1 MIGTSV
7 VALPWAFNQSGLAMG
22 VFIILFINAIAM
34 FTALTILKLHS
45 KHSKCL
51 LKSRYCQKATKFD
64 ETSHLFLSLLSN
76 VKRSGR
82 FSKFLWPFQKTD

>member
-22 VFIILFINAIAM
+22 VFIILLINAIAM

-51 LKSRYCQKATKFD
+51 LKSR
-64 ETSHLFLSLLSN
+64 
-76 VKRSGR
+76 
-82 FSKFLWPFQKTD
+82 

>member
-22 VFIILFINAIAM
+22 VFIILLINAIAM

-45 KHSKCL
+45 KHSK
-51 LKSRYCQKATKFD
+51 SRYCEKAIKFD
-64 ETSHLFLSLLSN
+64 KISHSF
-76 VKRSGR
+76 
-82 FSKFLWPFQKTD
+82 

>member
-22 VFIILFINAIAM
+22 VFIILLINAIAM
-34 FTALTILKLHS
+34 FTAITILKLHS

-51 LKSRYCQKATKFD
+51 LKSRYCEKAIKLDKIFY
-64 ETSHLFLSLLSN
+64 SF
-76 VKRSGR
+76 
-82 FSKFLWPFQKTD
+82 